1 LKKIWEKGQYMSSK
15 VCEAIRAEVKSFS
28 PYTAGKSIDEVKEAY
43 GLDSIIKLAS
53 NENPLGTSPR
63 VQDAIK
69 LYADHA
75 FRYAQVGT
83 PHLIEAI
90 AQYFHIPEDSIVTGN
105 GSDEVIDMLIRVKAT
120 PGKNNI
126 VAFDP
131 CFSMYK
137 VQSRLC
143 GIEFRQTPLRDDFTF
158 DWDNLLNLVDEN
170 TSIVFITTPDN
181 PSGYAPPVEEI
192 ISLHSKLPKECLLVV
207 DEAYMDF
214 AENLDSY
221 SMLPRFTEYENIC
234 VLRTFSKCF
243 GLAGLR
249 LGFGAMHPDLAEYLR
264 RIRAPF
270 NVNILAEQAG
280 IAVLKDTPFIE
291 ETLRVTREG
300 REYLTKELTELDF
313 NVYPSLAN
321 FIMVEAPV
329 DGSYL
334 NEELLKR
341 GLIIRPLVKGYNL
354 SKHLRIS
361 IGTARE
367 NQVLISA
374 LKEILNAE

>member
-1 LKKIWEKGQYMSSK
+1 MSSK
-15 VCEAIRAEVKSFS
+15 LCVCEAIRDEVKGFS
-28 PYTAGKSIDEVKEAY
+28 PYTAGKSIDEVKQAY
-43 GLDSIIKLAS
+43 GLDTIIKLAS

-69 LYADHA
+69 LYADYA
-75 FRYAQVGT
+75 FRYGQVGT
-83 PHLIEAI
+83 PNLISAI
-90 AQYFHIPEDSIVTGN
+90 AQHFHIHEDSIVTGN

-120 PGKNNI
+120 PGKSNI

-131 CFSMYK
+131 CFSMYQ
-137 VQSRLC
+137 VLSNLC
-143 GIEFRQTPLRDDFTF
+143 AVEFRQAQLKTDFTF
-158 DWDNLLNLVDEN
+158 DWDALLNLVDDN

-192 ISLHSKLPKECLLVV
+192 LSLHSKLPESCLLVV

-214 AENLDSY
+214 AEDLETY
-221 SMLPRFTEYENIC
+221 SMLPRLAEYENIC

-249 LGFGAMHPDLAEYLR
+249 LGFGAMHPNLAEYLR

-270 NVNILAEQAG
+270 SVNVLAEQAG
-280 IAVLKDTPFIE
+280 IAVLSDTPFIE

-300 REYLTKELTELDF
+300 REYLTNELRALDF
-313 NVYPSLAN
+313 TVYPSLAN

-354 SKHLRIS
+354 PKHLRIT
-361 IGTARE
+361 IGTAHE

>member
-1 LKKIWEKGQYMSSK
+1 MSSK
-15 VCEAIRAEVKSFS
+15 VCVCEAIRTEVKGFS

-43 GLDSIIKLAS
+43 GLESIIKLAS

-69 LYADHA
+69 LHA
-75 FRYAQVGT
+75 ASTFRYGQVGT

-90 AQYFHIPEDSIVTGN
+90 AHHFHIPEDTIVTGN

-137 VQSRLC
+137 VLSCLN
-143 GIEFRQTPLRDDFTF
+143 GVDFRQTPLNKDFTF
-158 DWDNLLNLVDEN
+158 DWDNLLKLVDDQ

-181 PSGYAPPVEEI
+181 PSGYAPNVEEI
-192 ISLHSKLPKECLLVV
+192 LSLHSKLPAECLLVV

-214 AENLDSY
+214 AEDLDSY
-221 SMLPRFTEYENIC
+221 SMLPRFTQYENVC

-270 NVNILAEQAG
+270 NVNVLAEQAG
-280 IAVLKDTPFIE
+280 IAVLNDTPFIE

-300 REYLTKELTELDF
+300 RTYLTQELEALDF
-313 NVYPSLAN
+313 KVYPSLAN
-321 FIMVEAPV
+321 FIMVEAPK

-354 SKHLRIS
+354 PKHLRIS
-361 IGTARE
+361 IGTAYE

>member
-1 LKKIWEKGQYMSSK
+1 MSSK
-15 VCEAIRAEVKSFS
+15 VCEAIREEVKCFS

-43 GLDSIIKLAS
+43 GLNSIIKLAS

-63 VQDAIK
+63 VQDVIK
-69 LYADHA
+69 LYASST

-83 PHLIEAI
+83 PNLVDAI
-90 AQYFHIPEDSIVTGN
+90 AHYFHIPDDTIVSGN

-126 VAFDP
+126 VAFKP
-131 CFSMYK
+131 CFSMYQ
-137 VQSRLC
+137 VLSRLN
-143 GIEFRQTPLRDDFTF
+143 GVEFRQAALNDDFTF
-158 DWDNLLNLVDEN
+158 DWDGLLKLVDDQ

-181 PSGYAPPVEEI
+181 PSGYAPKVEEI
-192 ISLHSKLPKECLLVV
+192 LALHAKLPKSCLLVV

-214 AENLDSY
+214 AEDLDRY
-221 SMLPRFTEYENIC
+221 SMLPRFTQYDNVC

-249 LGFGAMHPDLAEYLR
+249 LGFGAMNPQLAEYLR

-280 IAVLKDTPFIE
+280 IAVLQDTPFIE

-300 REYLTKELTELDF
+300 RAYLTKELEALDF

-321 FIMVEAPV
+321 FIMVEAPK

-334 NEELLKR
+334 TEELLKR

-354 SKHLRIS
+354 PKHLRIT
-361 IGTARE
+361 IGTDHE

>member
-1 LKKIWEKGQYMSSK
+1 MSSK
-15 VCEAIRAEVKSFS
+15 VSVCDAVRDEVKSFS

-43 GLDSIIKLAS
+43 GLNSIIKLAS

-63 VQDAIK
+63 VQDTIK
-69 LYADHA
+69 LHA
-75 FRYAQVGT
+75 ASVFRYAQVGT
-83 PHLIEAI
+83 PHLIDAI
-90 AQYFHIPEDSIVTGN
+90 AHYFHIPNDSIVTGN

-120 PGKNNI
+120 SGKNNI
-126 VAFDP
+126 VAFAP

-137 VQSRLC
+137 VLSQLN
-143 GIEFRQTPLRDDFTF
+143 GIEFRQTPLNDDFSF
-158 DWDNLLNLVDEN
+158 DWDGLLKLVDEQ

-181 PSGYAPPVEEI
+181 PSGYAPAVEEI
-192 ISLHSKLPKECLLVV
+192 IALHSKLPASCLLVV

-214 AENLDSY
+214 AENAENH
-221 SMLPRFTEYENIC
+221 SMLPRLAQYENVC
-234 VLRTFSKCF
+234 VLRTFSKTF

-249 LGFGAMHPDLAEYLR
+249 LGFGAMHPELAEYLR
-264 RIRAPF
+264 RIRPPF

-280 IAVLKDTPFIE
+280 IAVLSDTPFIE

-300 REYLTKELTELDF
+300 RAYLTQELEALDF
-313 NVYPSLAN
+313 TVYPSHAN
-321 FIMVEAPV
+321 FIMVEAPE
-329 DGSYL
+329 DGNYL

-354 SKHLRIS
+354 PKHLRIT
-361 IGTARE
+361 IGTAHE
-367 NQVLISA
+367 NKVLISA

>member
-1 LKKIWEKGQYMSSK
+1 MSSK
-15 VCEAIRAEVKSFS
+15 VCVCENVREEVKSFS

-69 LYADHA
+69 LYASSA
-75 FRYAQVGT
+75 FRYGQVGT

-90 AQYFHIPEDSIVTGN
+90 AHHFHIPEDSIVTGN

-120 PGKNNI
+120 PGKSNI
-126 VAFDP
+126 VAFKP

-137 VQSRLC
+137 VLSRLSA
-143 GIEFRQTPLRDDFTF
+143 IEFRQAELNSDFTF
-158 DWDNLLNLVDEN
+158 DWDGLLSLVDDQ
-170 TSIVFITTPDN
+170 TAIVFITTPDN
-181 PSGYAPPVEEI
+181 PSGYAPVVEEI
-192 ISLHSKLPKECLLVV
+192 LALHAKLPQGCLLVV

-214 AENLDSY
+214 AENLDRY
-221 SMLPRFTEYENIC
+221 SMLPRFTQYENVC
-234 VLRTFSKCF
+234 VLRTFSKAF
-243 GLAGLR
+243 GLAGIR
-249 LGFGAMHPDLAEYLR
+249 LGFGAMHPQLADYLR
-264 RIRAPF
+264 RIRSPF
-270 NVNILAEQAG
+270 NVNVLAEQAG
-280 IAVLKDTPFIE
+280 IAVLKDTAFIE

-300 REYLTKELTELDF
+300 RNYLTKELEALDF

-321 FIMVEAPV
+321 FIMVEAPK
-329 DGSYL
+329 DGAYL

-354 SKHLRIS
+354 SKHLRIT
-361 IGTARE
+361 IGTAHE
-367 NQVLISA
+367 NKVLISA